1 MPPAVSALADRLADL
16 GWATGLLV
24 AGSIG
29 LIGLFCVGFLLPG
42 NKLDERPVLRDVPAE
57 PMYRKTA

>member
-1 MPPAVSALADRLADL
+1 MPV
-16 GWATGLLV
+16 GLLV